1 MFTNSHFQNHGTCM
15 KANDNQTVTRRS
27 PRQDRAIVKLELMF
41 EAALQILESEDL
53 GPLTTNRIAAVAGV
67 SIGTLYQYFPDKD
80 ALLLALVKREVARTF
95 ERLGTITDRAHTD
108 SPQDQ
113 VRAAV
118 RIMLS
123 ALDGRLHARKRLMQA
138 LARSG
143 LAHLIDD
150 EIMTHGLNFMT
161 TSLSASGGVTGVVP
175 NLDFIQ
181 RFVLARAVSGALRA
195 ALLHDENLLQ
205 DPGFEDALCR
215 LILGYLLATPEVA
228 IMTADVSAMIPV
240 TDSPVSAPRKQKKG
254 SSHAT
259 TSC

>member
-1 MFTNSHFQNHGTCM
+1 MFRNSHFHNHGDCM
-15 KANDNQTVTRRS
+15 KTIYNQTVTRRS

-80 ALLLALVKREVARTF
+80 ALLLALVKREVTRTF
-95 ERLGTITDRAHTD
+95 ERLGTVTHPARMD

-143 LAHLIDD
+143 LAHLIDE

-161 TSLSASGGVTGVVP
+161 TSFSASGGLTGVVP

-215 LILGYLLATPEVA
+215 LILGYL
-228 IMTADVSAMIPV
+228 MTSPAVGITAANESAMIQ
-240 TDSPVSAPRKQKKG
+240 RN
-254 SSHAT
+254 
-259 TSC
+259 

>member
-1 MFTNSHFQNHGTCM
+1 M
-15 KANDNQTVTRRS
+15 KAIDFQTVTRRS

-41 EAALQILESEDL
+41 EAALRILESEDL

-80 ALLLALVKREVARTF
+80 ALLIALVKREVARTF
-95 ERLGTITDRAHTD
+95 ERLETVTDPTRTA

-113 VRAAV
+113 VRDAV

-143 LAHLIDD
+143 LAHLIDE

-161 TSLSASGGVTGVVP
+161 TSFPVSGGVTGVVP

-205 DPGFEDALCR
+205 DAGFEDALCR
-215 LILGYLLATPEVA
+215 LILGYLMTSPEATIKPANE
-228 IMTADVSAMIPV
+228 SAMIAA
-240 TDSPVSAPRKQKKG
+240 TDSRESPR
-254 SSHAT
+254 
-259 TSC
+259 

>member
-1 MFTNSHFQNHGTCM
+1 M
-15 KANDNQTVTRRS
+15 KTIDIQTVTRRS

-41 EAALQILESEDL
+41 EAALRILESEDL

-95 ERLGTITDRAHTD
+95 ERLETVTDLARTV

-143 LAHLIDD
+143 LAHLIDE
-150 EIMTHGLNFMT
+150 EIMTHGLHFMT
-161 TSLSASGGVTGVVP
+161 TSFSASAQMTGVVP

-205 DPGFEDALCR
+205 DPGFENALCQ
-215 LILGYLLATPEVA
+215 LILGYLMATQ
-228 IMTADVSAMIPV
+228 DVGSTDSNRSAMIPE
-240 TDSPVSAPRKQKKG
+240 PG
-254 SSHAT
+254 SFGSTHAT
-259 TSC
+259 TSR

>member
-1 MFTNSHFQNHGTCM
+1 M
-15 KANDNQTVTRRS
+15 A
-27 PRQDRAIVKLELMF
+27 KLELMF
-41 EAALQILESEDL
+41 EAALRILEADHL

-95 ERLGTITDRAHTD
+95 DRLGTITDSVSDVSPHT
-108 SPQDQ
+108 Q

-123 ALDGRLHARKRLMQA
+123 ALDGRLHARKKLLQA
-138 LARSG
+138 LASG
-143 LAHLIDD
+143 GQAHLIDE

-161 TSLSASGGVTGVVP
+161 TSFSATGPLAGFVP
-175 NLDFIQ
+175 KLDFIQ

-215 LILGYLLATPEVA
+215 LILGYLRAERDVA
-228 IMTADVSAMIPV
+228 SADANVSAMIPE
-240 TDSPVSAPRKQKKG
+240 PG
-254 SSHAT
+254 SSGSTHDT
-259 TSC
+259 TSR